1 MKQFFTISL
10 FILCSFSNS
19 FAQETGTNI
28 GDKAP
33 ELIFPNPS
41 GEQLLSLS
49 ELKGKIVIIDFWA
62 SWCGP
67 CRRANPH
74 LTAVYHQFK
83 DSRFTKG
90 NGLTIYSVSLDKNKS
105 SWLKAIASDKLV
117 WKEHV
122 SDLKGWHSAGAATY
136 GVRSIPQTFILDG
149 NGLILAKN
157 LKGKELND
165 FLNRLKIQ

>member
-1 MKQFFTISL
+1 MRKITTLCLIA
-10 FILCSFSNS
+10 LCSISTI

-33 ELIFPNPS
+33 ILNYLDPN
-41 GEQLLSLS
+41 GKAISLS
-49 ELKGKIVIIDFWA
+49 DLHGKIVIIDFWA

-74 LTAVYHQFK
+74 LVAVYHSFK
-83 DSRFTKG
+83 NSRFK
-90 NGLTIYSVSLDKNKS
+90 NGDGLAIYSLSLDKNKS
-105 SWLKAIASDKLV
+105 SWTKAIAADKLV

-122 SDLKGWHSAGAATY
+122 SDLKGWHAEGAATY

-149 NGLILAKN
+149 DGIIIAKN
-157 LKGKELND
+157 LKGKALDD
-165 FLNRLKIQ
+165 FLNSIKVN